1 MDWTT
6 ITDDVKM
13 FTLEGES
20 HVAKVV
26 SVYDGD
32 TIKVVFPIFKKNFKW
47 NCRVAGL
54 DTPELRT
61 KDEGEKKNGYYVR
74 DRLRE
79 KILDR
84 LVIVKC
90 GEFDKYGRLLV
101 DIYLDELHVNQCLI
115 DKKYALIYDG
125 GTKTSW
131 AGASYIEDSDVADP
145 PTPDNIKKPKGT
157 YMPRF
162 TFWS

>member
-1 MDWTT
+1 MDWTM
-6 ITDDVKM
+6 INDYFEM
-13 FTLEGES
+13 FSLDGQS

-32 TIKVVFPIFKKNFKW
+32 TIKVVFPIFKTPFKW
-47 NCRVAGL
+47 NCRVAGV

-61 KDEGEKKNGYYVR
+61 RDDAEKKNGYYVR

-84 LVIVKC
+84 MVTVQC

-101 DIYLDELHVNQCLI
+101 NIYIGELHINKWLI
-115 DKKYALIYDG
+115 DKKYAFEYDG
-125 GTKTSW
+125 GTKKTW
-131 AGASYIEDSDVADP
+131 GGAASIEDGDTRDD
-145 PTPDNIKKPKGT
+145 PTPDNIPKAP
-157 YMPRF
+157 YRLKF
-162 TFWS
+162 SFW